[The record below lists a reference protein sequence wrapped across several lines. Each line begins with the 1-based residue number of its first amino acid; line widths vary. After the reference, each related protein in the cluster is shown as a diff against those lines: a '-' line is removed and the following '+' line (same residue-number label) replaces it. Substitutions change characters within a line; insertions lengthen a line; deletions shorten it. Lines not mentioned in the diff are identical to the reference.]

1 MSRSGCSSSKPHDA
15 DELRGLRPADD
26 QGDDELHDDRDLRE
40 DEPRRRA
47 TRVILTIGCAMSLA
61 FGAAAAA
68 VAVTARLQHAEFLR
82 IYGSRVEHEPPPLL
96 EFDVQRARG
105 GHEPFRVAT
114 NARAVAAAP

>member
-1 MSRSGCSSSKPHDA
+1 MPHVVEAFFYPVNAPRVGAVEGDA
-15 DELRGLRPADD
+15 A
-26 QGDDELHDDRDLRE
+26 
-40 DEPRRRA
+40 
-47 TRVILTIGCAMSLA
+47 
-61 FGAAAAA
+61 
-68 VAVTARLQHAEFLR
+68 TARLQHAEFLR